1 MVYNTR
7 NRRNDTTESRKENKT
22 CFNDHSQYSQSKITG
37 LNMMGSLKRSA
48 MCESKTS
55 LHAVEYK

>member
-1 MVYNTR
+1 MIQ
-7 NRRNDTTESRKENKT
+7 TESRKEKNT